1 MGVKIIHVIAGQTLW
16 DIAVQEYK
24 AAEAVFLV
32 LMANRDVVGGITEEL
47 EPGMPLK
54 IIPWDATGLSTSST
68 GSDAGY
74 AASFM
79 HWVSLAGQRSGR
91 VQFRTTGN
99 MLQWKYDYETSWKDL
114 YAIAGG
120 NIEFGSK
127 SSSMDAGTL
136 FDMSIDDDY
145 LYVCV
150 VTGDS
155 GEAKWKQTPLRITM

>member
-1 MGVKIIHVIAGQTLW
+1 MVSAKIIHVIANQSLW
-16 DIAVQEYK
+16 DIAMQEYK

-32 LMANRDVVGGITEEL
+32 FMANRDVLGSITEEL

-54 IIPWDATGLSTSST
+54 ILPWNASTPST
-68 GSDAGY
+68 GSDTGY

-79 HWVSLAGQRSGR
+79 HWVALAGQKSGK

-99 MLQWKYDYETSWKDL
+99 MLQWKYDYETTWKDL

-127 SSSMDAGTL
+127 SSSYDAGML
-136 FDMSIDDDY
+136 FDMSVDDDY

-150 VTGDS
+150 ETGES
-155 GEAKWKQTPLRITM
+155 GEAKWKRTPLKITL

>member
-1 MGVKIIHVIAGQTLW
+1 M
-16 DIAVQEYK
+16 
-24 AAEAVFLV
+24 AEAVFLV
-32 LMANRDVVGGITEEL
+32 LMANRDVVGSITEEL

-54 IIPWDATGLSTSST
+54 IMPWDASTGSATGAST
-68 GSDAGY
+68 GSDTGY
-74 AASFM
+74 AAAFM
-79 HWVSLAGQRSGR
+79 HWVALAGQRSGR

-99 MLQWKYDYETSWKDL
+99 MLQWKYDYETTWKDL

-120 NIEFGSK
+120 NIEFGGK

-150 VTGDS
+150 ETGES
-155 GEAKWKQTPLRITM
+155 GEAKWKRTPLKITM